1 MLRWSAL
8 LTLCILCCSCVW
20 NDPKGDP
27 DYLPC
32 DDSEYPYANLPRFV
46 IETEDFAQ
54 IRDRETK
61 IPAKLQIYGKDAP
74 ESDVLELTIKG
85 RGNSSFT
92 GMPKPGYKI
101 KFEKKQE
108 LLGMPKDKE
117 WALIGNSADK
127 TLLKNFITYKL
138 ADWLGDEYTPRSQ
151 FVELYLNRQYQG
163 VYQLVETVKVGEH
176 RVNIPQSDSSFLL
189 ERGPTEH
196 GGEHFVVTEQG
207 TKFEIKSPKEPTD
220 SSTAL
225 IKKALSQFENY
236 LRSDNPKGE
245 ITDYLDFEDYLR
257 YYWIQEISKNMDGA
271 FRRSIFLT
279 WQKGDVIRLGPVWD
293 FDVAYGNWEVDSL
306 RTATDWYIRPS
317 GWNGLIFKREKLW
330 QEAARYWKEHRDF
343 LATFPDSIR
352 KYAKELAPATKN
364 EFKRWPVLENTENW
378 TYKEAYGSYD
388 EAIDSLNSWINQ
400 RMDWID
406 NHL

>member
-1 MLRWSAL
+1 MFSRIVATFIGFL
-8 LTLCILCCSCVW
+8 LCSCVW
-20 NDPKGDP
+20 NDPESTP
-27 DYLPC
+27 DYLPI
-32 DDSEYPYANLPRFV
+32 DDSEYPYVSLPRLV
-46 IETEDFAQ
+46 IETEDFTQ

-61 IPAKLQIYGKDAP
+61 IPAKLQVYGKDSP

-92 GMPKPGYKI
+92 GMPKPSYKI
-101 KFEKKQE
+101 EFAKKQE
-108 LLGMPKDKE
+108 MFGMPKDKD
-117 WALIGNSADK
+117 WALIANSADK

-138 ADWLGDEYTPRSQ
+138 AGWLGDEYTPRST

-163 VYQLVETVKVGEH
+163 VYQLVETVKVSKD
-176 RVNIPQSDSSFLL
+176 RVDIPQSDSSFLL

-236 LRSDNPKGE
+236 LKSDNPKGE
-245 ITDYLDFEDYLR
+245 ITNYLDFEDYLR

-306 RTATDWYIRPS
+306 RTVTDWYIRPS
-317 GWNGLIFKREKLW
+317 GWNGLIFKREKHR
-330 QEAARYWKEHRDF
+330 QEAVRYWKEHRDF

-378 TYKEAYGSYD
+378 TYKEAYDSYD

>member
-101 KFEKKQE
+101 KFEKKQG

>member
-101 KFEKKQE
+101 KFEKKQG

-343 LATFPDSIR
+343 LATVPDSIR

-378 TYKEAYGSYD
+378 TYKEAYDSYD

>member
-163 VYQLVETVKVGEH
+163 VYQLVETVKVSEH

-225 IKKALSQFENY
+225 IKKTLSQFENY

-378 TYKEAYGSYD
+378 TYKEAYDSYD